1 MPLHYVDPHAVRSPL
16 YRAIVRFGRSRYGQW
31 YAHTVARR
39 IDPWMYRATRGWLMS
54 RPWTVATAPLTTT
67 GARSGRAHEVQLTY
81 FHDGDSPILIASNYG
96 GSRHPHWYHNLI
108 AHPECKFGDDAFVAR
123 EITDPT
129 EYDRLYALAEHVYAG
144 YGDYRTATARFDRHI
159 PVFRLE
165 PSHE

>member
-1 MPLHYVDPHAVRSPL
+1 MAHVSAVDGRDGTLDDHRRPIRSSP
-16 YRAIVRFGRSRYGQW
+16 R
-31 YAHTVARR
+31 
-39 IDPWMYRATRGWLMS
+39 
-54 RPWTVATAPLTTT
+54 
-67 GARSGRAHEVQLTY
+67 VQLTY